1 MSDKALQRPHGVYRA
16 GARGWYVREPD
27 GTAQGP
33 IGDRAQAERLLQ
45 LLCAV
50 RAARLQVADLSP

>member
-1 MSDKALQRPHGVYRA
+1 MSYKAPQRSQGVYRA
-16 GARGWYVREPD
+16 GARGWYVRDPD

-45 LLCAV
+45 LLCTV
-50 RAARLQVADLSP
+50 RAARLQVADLGP